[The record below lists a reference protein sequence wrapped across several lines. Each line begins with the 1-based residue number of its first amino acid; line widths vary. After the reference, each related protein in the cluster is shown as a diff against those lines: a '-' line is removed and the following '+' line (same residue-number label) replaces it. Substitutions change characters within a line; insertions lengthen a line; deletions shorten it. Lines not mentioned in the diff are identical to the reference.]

1 MIEPLRP
8 AVRMLNDALARQ
20 IIDEAF
26 EVLAKTGVLVE
37 NREAAALLRDHG
49 SAEGPSGRILLPRGL
64 VESSL
69 GSAPATI
76 RMFDRSGNHSRVV
89 GGDEVHFDPGSAAL
103 RLFDHRTQTEREAR
117 TADVIAFVR
126 LVDRLDHFHFQS
138 TGLISSDVPEHVA
151 DAYRLFLSLRWSS
164 KPVVTGTFLVE
175 GFAPMSAMLSA
186 VRGGSGRLREK
197 PLAIFDAC
205 PSPPL
210 LWTTLTAQSLIDC
223 ARAGIPSELV
233 AMPLT
238 GATAPATIAGAL
250 VQLTAEN
257 LSGLAIAQCASA
269 GAPVIFGGSPASFDM
284 RTGNA
289 PMGAIET
296 MMIDCAY
303 AQIGKILHLPTHAY
317 IGLSDAKCVDA
328 QAGFETGIGAV
339 LAALA
344 GINVVSGGGMMDYET
359 CQSLEKLVID
369 DEICAMAYRL
379 LEGIRQRDNP
389 IATDLFLELGAR
401 SEPFEFLTHPHTLRW
416 FREEQYV
423 PHTVDR
429 GKYAQW
435 VAQGKPTAAG
445 RAHMQV
451 EEILADPPTDG
462 LSADMRAELR
472 RIMQGHGLRYGMET
486 LPIDNGEPGTG
497 NGR

>member
-1 MIEPLRP
+1 MAEPLRP
-8 AVRMLNDALARQ
+8 SLRMLSDALASQ

-26 EVLAKTGVLVE
+26 EVLANTGVLVE
-37 NREAAALLRDHG
+37 NSQAASLLFEHG
-49 SAEGPSGRILLPRGL
+49 AARGPSGRVLLPRGL

-69 GSAPATI
+69 ASAPAT
-76 RMFDRSGNHSRVV
+76 FQVYDRSGERSFVI
-89 GGDEVHFDPGSAAL
+89 GGEEVHFDPGSAAL
-103 RLFDHRTQTEREAR
+103 RLFDHETQTEREAR
-117 TADVIAFVR
+117 TGDVVDFVR
-126 LVDRLDHFHFQS
+126 LSDQLPHFHFQS
-138 TGLISSDVPEHVA
+138 TGLISSDVPEQIA
-151 DAYRLFLSLRWSS
+151 DAYRLFLSLAWGS
-164 KPVVTGTFLVE
+164 KPVVTGMFVVE
-175 GFAPMSAMLSA
+175 GFAPMCAMLAA
-186 VRGGSGRLREK
+186 VRGGSETLRKK

-210 LWTTLTAQSLIDC
+210 TWTKLTAESLIDC

-257 LSGLAIAQCASA
+257 LSGLAIAQCASP
-269 GAPVIFGGSPASFDM
+269 GVPVIFGGSPASFDM

-303 AQIGKILHLPTHAY
+303 AQIGKILRLPTHAY
-317 IGLSDAKCVDA
+317 TGLSDAKCVDA
-328 QAGFETGIGAV
+328 QAGLETGIGV
-339 LAALA
+339 VMAALA

-379 LEGIRQRDNP
+379 LDGIRQRDTP
-389 IATDLFLELGAR
+389 IASGLFAEFGKEAG
-401 SEPFEFLTHPHTLRW
+401 SGVDFLTHPHTLQW

-423 PHTVDR
+423 PKLMDR
-429 GKYAQW
+429 GKYGQW
-435 VAQGKPTAAG
+435 VAEGKPSLAV
-445 RAHMQV
+445 RAHKHV
-451 EEILADPPTDG
+451 REILAVPGAST
-462 LSADMRAELR
+462 LSQEMLAELR
-472 RIMQGHGLRYGMET
+472 GIMEQHGRRYGMERI
-486 LPIDNGEPGTG
+486 PMRNGESGTET
-497 NGR
+497 

>member
-1 MIEPLRP
+1 MIKPLRP
-8 AVRMLNDALARQ
+8 SVRMLSDPLASQ

-26 EVLAKTGVLVE
+26 EVLAKTGVVLE
-37 NREAAALLRDHG
+37 NSEAASLLQAHG
-49 SAEGPSGRILLPRGL
+49 ATRSPTGRVLLPRAL

-69 GSAPATI
+69 SSTPATI
-76 RMFDRSGNHSRVV
+76 QLFDRSADRSFVV
-89 GGDEVHFDPGSAAL
+89 GAEEVHFDPGSAAL
-103 RLFDHRTQTEREAR
+103 RLFDYQTQAERAAR
-117 TADVIAFVR
+117 TADVAEFVR
-126 LVDRLDHFHFQS
+126 LTDRLEHFHFQS
-138 TGLISSDVPEHVA
+138 TGLISSDVPEQVS
-151 DAYRLFLSLRWSS
+151 DAYRLFLSLLWGS
-164 KPVVTGTFLVE
+164 KPVVTGTFVVE
-175 GFAPMSAMLSA
+175 GFSPMFEMLAA
-186 VRGGSGRLREK
+186 VRGGSVRLRQK

-210 LWTTLTAQSLIDC
+210 TWTRLTAQSLLDC

-257 LSGLAIAQCASA
+257 LSGVSIVQCASRE
-269 GAPVIFGGSPASFDM
+269 APVIFGGSPASFDM

-303 AQIGKILHLPTHAY
+303 AQIGKMLHLPTHAY

-328 QAGFETGIGAV
+328 QAGLETGIGAV

-379 LEGIRQRDNP
+379 LDGIQQRDNP
-389 IATDLFLELGAR
+389 IAAGLFNELREQGG
-401 SEPFEFLTHPHTLRW
+401 EGFDFLTHPHTLQW

-423 PHTVDR
+423 PNLVDR
-429 GKYAQW
+429 GKYGQW
-435 VAQGKPTAAG
+435 VADGKPSLAG
-445 RAHMQV
+445 RAHERV
-451 EEILADPPTDG
+451 KELLAEPGTPALSSEIA
-462 LSADMRAELR
+462 AELKAV
-472 RIMQGHGLRYGMET
+472 MECHGRRYGMERVLT
-486 LPIDNGEPGTG
+486 EN
-497 NGR
+497 